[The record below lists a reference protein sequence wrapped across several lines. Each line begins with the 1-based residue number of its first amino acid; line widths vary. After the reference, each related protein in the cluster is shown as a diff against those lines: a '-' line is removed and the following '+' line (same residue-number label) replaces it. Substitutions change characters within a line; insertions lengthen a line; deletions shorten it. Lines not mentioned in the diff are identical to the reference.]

1 MAKLEIRCPTCSAR
15 GYIDISEEALK
26 NVTKGLL
33 AVNIAVGMV
42 CEHSFVAYVDKNMQI
57 RDYFIADFQIQ
68 LPETPSSEAPKGKII
83 PETESLDVELIR
95 INIPALLI
103 AHVIRASF
111 YGKKIILLSDQD
123 FLYNHISN
131 FFKFIS
137 RESFDLDIS
146 IISEEVYKANK
157 KIYKNELI
165 LEGIKVIRDPDKII
179 SSKKLELEKSIAEK
193 FLSEYDLMT
202 SLIIIRN
209 EIHKIYTYAKSIVD
223 FIQNLG
229 GKAITSKMLID
240 HVAKT
245 HDEQLKMPQLNFL
258 IDIVKNY
265 FKVEMPPIDGVSD
278 LLGFL

>member
-1 MAKLEIRCPTCSAR
+1 MTKLEIRCPSCSAR
-15 GYIDISEEALK
+15 GHIDISEEALK
-26 NVTKGLL
+26 NVSKGLL

-68 LPETPSSEAPKGKII
+68 IPEANSSKKAKKKVI
-83 PETESLDVELIR
+83 PETESLDIDLIR

-111 YGKKIILLSDQD
+111 YGKKIIVISDQD

-137 RESFDLDIS
+137 RESFVIDLSFIS
-146 IISEEVYKANK
+146 DEEYKKNK
-157 KIYKNELI
+157 KNYKDLLI
-165 LEGIKVIRDPDKII
+165 LEGIKIVRDPDKVI
-179 SSKKLELEKSIAEK
+179 STRKLDLEKSIAEK

-209 EIHKIYTYAKSIVD
+209 EIHKIYEYSKLIAE
-223 FIQNLG
+223 FIQNRG
-229 GKAITSKMLID
+229 DKAITSKMLID
-240 HVAKT
+240 HISET
-245 HDEQLKMPQLNFL
+245 HKDQLKMPQLKFL

-265 FKVEMPPIDGVSD
+265 FKIEIPSIDGVSD

>member
-15 GYIDISEEALK
+15 GHIDISEEALN

-68 LPETPSSEAPKGKII
+68 IPEGSASEKPKDKII
-83 PETESLDVELIR
+83 PETESLDIDLIR

-111 YGKKIILLSDQD
+111 FGKKIIILSDQD
-123 FLYNHISN
+123 FLYNHIAN

-137 RESFDLDIS
+137 RDSFVLDIS
-146 IISEEVYKANK
+146 IISGEEYKNNK
-157 KIYKNELI
+157 KIYKDALV
-165 LEGIKVIRDPDKII
+165 LEGIKVVRDPDKII
-179 SSKKLELEKSIAEK
+179 SSRKLELEKSIAEK

-202 SLIIIRN
+202 SLIVIRN
-209 EIHKIYTYAKSIVD
+209 EIHKMYEHSKSIAE
-223 FIQNLG
+223 FIQNSQN
-229 GKAITSKMLID
+229 KAITSKMIID
-240 HVAKT
+240 HVAET

-258 IDIVKNY
+258 LDIVRSY
-265 FKVEMPPIDGVSD
+265 FKVEIPPIDGVSD

>member
-15 GYIDISEEALK
+15 GYIEISEEALK

-33 AVNIAVGMV
+33 AVNVAVGMV

-68 LPETPSSEAPKGKII
+68 LPEIPPSEGPKDKII
-83 PETESLDVELIR
+83 PETESLDIELIR

-103 AHVIRASF
+103 AHIIRASF
-111 YGKKIILLSDQD
+111 YGKKVIILSDQD

-137 RESFDLDIS
+137 RESFDLDLS
-146 IISEEVYKANK
+146 IISEEEYKANK
-157 KIYKNELI
+157 KIYKNGLI
-165 LEGIKVIRDPDKII
+165 LEGIKIIRDPDKII
-179 SSKKLELEKSIAEK
+179 SSKKLELERSIAEK

-209 EIHKIYTYAKSIVD
+209 EIHKIYTYAKSITD

-229 GKAITSKMLID
+229 DKTITSKMLID
-240 HVAKT
+240 HVAKN
-245 HDEQLKMPQLNFL
+245 HNVQLKMPQLNFL